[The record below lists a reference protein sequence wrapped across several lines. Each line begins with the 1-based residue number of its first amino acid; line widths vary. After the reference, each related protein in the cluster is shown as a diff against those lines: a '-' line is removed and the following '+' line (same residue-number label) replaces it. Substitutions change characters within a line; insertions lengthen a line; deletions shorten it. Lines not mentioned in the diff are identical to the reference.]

1 MELNQENYETYLL
14 LYIDNELT
22 APERAAVEVFL
33 ESNPQYANEFKA
45 LQNALLAPESIAYP
59 DKTMLYK
66 FEEMNATLDPS
77 FKKSLYKQ
85 TNSTGKLIEF
95 KKRYIAYVSI
105 AAIALWMLIGTK
117 QVFKTTSP
125 VSITIEKQALAST
138 DKIVSKKDE
147 VIQAP
152 NIFVATATRPN
163 TSIVHKTMDSP
174 KGTLENQ
181 SNNTSNLVI
190 YQSDAIASNQP
201 ISTKETIPTISES
214 QAITNSLV
222 AESKVE
228 KESFEEINTEDNDR
242 VIYISNIEL
251 DGDKFRG
258 VTRRLGAI
266 FKRNKI
272 EKNK

>member
-95 KKRYIAYVSI
+95 KKRYIAFVSI

-138 DKIVSKKDE
+138 DKTISKKYK

-163 TSIVHKTMDSP
+163 TGIVQKTMDSP
-174 KGTLENQ
+174 KGTVENQ

-258 VTRRLGAI
+258 VTRSLGAI